1 MNLELFF
8 QIFGKLDDERQLSKV
23 TYSLFEI
30 LFISLCS
37 VIAGADGWKD
47 IKEYA
52 EGHLDW
58 FQKNG
63 FLKDGVPVDDTIAR
77 TIARIEPEQFNQCF
91 VEWMQAVNRL
101 SNGEI
106 IAIDGKTLRGSYDRD
121 DRRSTL
127 HMINAFACKNKMVLG
142 QLSTDAKSNEI
153 TAIPELIQLLDIK
166 GALVSIDA
174 MGCQKEI
181 AKAIIKKQA
190 DYLLAVK
197 GNQELLHREIQ
208 EQFRGFRSNEKTEN
222 LVIEKNRSRLEARAC
237 SILPA
242 KEVAKKFPE
251 WPNLKT
257 VGVSMEYRQENGK
270 EPSLEYRYYISSAEL
285 TEEKFSEAVRAHWAV
300 ENSLHWVLDLSM
312 NEDNCQIY
320 KDNGAENWGILRQTS
335 LNMLRKE
342 KTKISIPTKRKR
354 AWMKTD
360 FLEKVLKEGLTEVSK
375 T

>member
-8 QIFGKLDDERQLSKV
+8 QIFGKLDDDRQASKV
-23 TYSLFEI
+23 TYPLFDI
-30 LFISLCS
+30 LFTSLCA
-37 VIAGADGWKD
+37 VIARADGWKD
-47 IKEYA
+47 IQEYA

-58 FQKNG
+58 FQNNG

-77 TIARIEPEQFNQCF
+77 TVARIEPEQFNQCF

-101 SNGEI
+101 SKGEI

-142 QLSTDAKSNEI
+142 QLSTDIKSNEI

-181 AKAIIKKQA
+181 AKAIVNKQA

-197 GNQELLHREIQ
+197 GNQELLYREIR
-208 EQFRGFRSNEKTEN
+208 EQFSDFRSNLEKEN
-222 LVIEKNRSRLEARAC
+222 LQMEKNRSRLEARAYKV
-237 SILPA
+237 LPA
-242 KEVAKKFPE
+242 KEVAKKFPN
-251 WPNLKT
+251 WPKLKT
-257 VGVSMEYRQENGK
+257 IGVSMGYPQEKGK

-285 TEEKFSEAVRAHWAV
+285 TEEKFAEAVRAHWAV
-300 ENSLHWVLDLSM
+300 ENSRLLSGLV
-312 NEDNCQIY
+312 Y
-320 KDNGAENWGILRQTS
+320 LILY
-335 LNMLRKE
+335 
-342 KTKISIPTKRKR
+342 
-354 AWMKTD
+354 
-360 FLEKVLKEGLTEVSK
+360 FLY
-375 T
+375 

>member
-1 MNLELFF
+1 M
-8 QIFGKLDDERQLSKV
+8 SK
-23 TYSLFEI
+23 
-30 LFISLCS
+30 
-37 VIAGADGWKD
+37 
-47 IKEYA
+47 
-52 EGHLDW
+52 
-58 FQKNG
+58 
-63 FLKDGVPVDDTIAR
+63 
-77 TIARIEPEQFNQCF
+77 
-91 VEWMQAVNRL
+91 
-101 SNGEI
+101 GEI

-142 QLSTDAKSNEI
+142 QLSTDIKSNEI
-153 TAIPELIQLLDIK
+153 TAIPELIQPLDIK

-181 AKAIIKKQA
+181 AKAIVNKQA

-208 EQFRGFRSNEKTEN
+208 EQFSDFRSNPEKGN
-222 LVIEKNRSRLEARAC
+222 LQMEKNRSRLEARAC
-237 SILPA
+237 KVLPA
-242 KEVAKKFPE
+242 KEVAKKFPN
-251 WPNLKT
+251 WPKLKT
-257 VGVSMEYRQENGK
+257 IGVSMGYRQEKGK

-285 TEEKFSEAVRAHWAV
+285 TEEKFAEAVRAHWAV

-320 KDNGAENWGILRQTS
+320 KDNSAENWGILRQTS

-360 FLEKVLKEGLTEVSK
+360 YLEKVLKAGLTEVSK
-375 T
+375 S

>member
-8 QIFGKLDDERQLSKV
+8 HIFGQLDDERQASKV
-23 TYSLFEI
+23 TYSLFDI
-30 LFISLCS
+30 LFISLCA

-47 IKEYA
+47 IQEYA

-91 VEWMQAVNRL
+91 VEWMQAVNRV
-101 SNGEI
+101 SKGEI

-127 HMINAFACKNKMVLG
+127 HMINAFVCKNKMVLG

-181 AKAIIKKQA
+181 AKAIVKKQA

-197 GNQELLHREIQ
+197 GNQELLHKEIQ
-208 EQFRGFRSNEKTEN
+208 AQFSQFRSNAKTEN
-222 LVIEKNRSRLEARAC
+222 LLVEKNRSRLEARAC
-237 SILPA
+237 KVLSA
-242 KEVAKKFPE
+242 KEIAKNFPD
-251 WPNLKT
+251 WPKLKT
-257 VGVSMEYRQENGK
+257 IGMSMGYRQEKGK

-312 NEDNCQIY
+312 NEDSCQIY
-320 KDNGAENWGILRQTS
+320 KDNSAENLGILRQTA
-335 LNMLRKE
+335 LNK
-342 KTKISIPTKRKR
+342 
-354 AWMKTD
+354 
-360 FLEKVLKEGLTEVSK
+360 
-375 T
+375 